1 MAHIINQDTDYDQAT
16 SAAVLSER
24 LQPGRVE
31 KFVEAVADIRQ
42 MEEYAAKVSSARRI
56 AGLSGS
62 KNFFYTATV
71 MTSVVAALLEVD
83 PDFFKDLKKYH
94 RWLARHPEY
103 RVGSRIGYV
112 G

>member
-31 KFVEAVADIRQ
+31 GFVQAVADIRQ

-62 KNFFYTATV
+62 KNFFYTATI

-83 PDFFKDLKKYH
+83 PDFFKDKKKYH